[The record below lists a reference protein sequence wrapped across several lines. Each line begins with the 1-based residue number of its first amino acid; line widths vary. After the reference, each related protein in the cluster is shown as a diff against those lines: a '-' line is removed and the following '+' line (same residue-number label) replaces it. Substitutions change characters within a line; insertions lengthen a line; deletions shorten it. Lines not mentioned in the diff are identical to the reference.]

1 MDFTF
6 TEEQQMLQD
15 TTRRFVA
22 GEYSP
27 ETRRE
32 RLRAQAAG
40 NADRKVWQGLADL
53 GLTALNVPEADGG
66 LGGSAI
72 DTMLV
77 MQALGE
83 GLVNEPFLT
92 SAVLST
98 QALTLLGSESQRAVM
113 LPALAAGEM
122 IAVFAHD
129 ERATRFDRMAVATRA
144 RVDEAGYVLNG
155 AKSMIAYAPTADVL
169 LVTARVG
176 EADQDG
182 GLAVFAVPRV
192 AEGVTIT
199 SFTMVDGA
207 PGGEIRFND
216 VRLPAQALLGESAT
230 DASAAIAHVLD
241 AGIAAI
247 CAEAV
252 GALDKLLA
260 ATVEYTRTRKQF
272 GVPIGKFQALQHRM
286 ADMVLH
292 IEQARSMSY
301 LASVRC
307 GDADAA
313 TREQTLSAAK
323 VIVGQACRFVSQQAV
338 QLHGGM
344 GVTDELDVGHYFKR
358 LMAIELQFGSTD
370 SHLEHYAA
378 RMAA

>member
-22 GEYSP
+22 RDYSF
-27 ETRRE
+27 ETRRQ
-32 RLRAQAAG
+32 RLVAAREG
-40 NADRKVWQGLADL
+40 RADRKVWQGMADL
-53 GLTALNVPEADGG
+53 GVLALNVPEEDGG

-77 MQALGE
+77 MIALGE
-83 GLVNEPFLT
+83 GLVLEPFLS

-98 QALTLLGSESQRAVM
+98 RALATMGSAAQKESM
-113 LPALAAGEM
+113 LPALAAGET
-122 IAVFAHD
+122 IVVFAHD
-129 ERATRFDRMAVATRA
+129 EAASRFDWKAIETSA
-144 RVDEAGYVLNG
+144 REDNGNYVLNG
-155 AKSMIAYAPTADVL
+155 RKSVIAYAPSADVL
-169 LVTARVG
+169 LVTARIEG
-176 EADQDG
+176 PDQPG
-182 GLAVFAVPRV
+182 AMAVFAVPRNAAGMRMV
-192 AEGVTIT
+192 PAP
-199 SFTMVDGA
+199 MVDGSIA
-207 PGGEIRFND
+207 GEIVLDD
-216 VRLPAQALLGESAT
+216 VTLPAQALLGEST
-230 DASAAIAHVLD
+230 DDAESRIADVLD
-241 AGIAAI
+241 AGIAAV

-260 ATVEYTRTRKQF
+260 ATVEYARNRKQF

-307 GDADAA
+307 ADPDLKQ
-313 TREQTLSAAK
+313 RRHDLSAAK
-323 VIVGQACRFVSQQAV
+323 VIVGQACRFVGEQAV

-344 GVTDELDVGHYFKR
+344 GVTDELDVSHYFKR
-358 LMAIELQFGSTD
+358 LMAIEMAFGSTD
-370 SHLEHYAA
+370 VHLERVAGGLS
-378 RMAA
+378 